1 MILRPPRLPDEAA
14 AVAALAYPD
23 APDWPLTAEEL
34 LHTDAHRPPQHRH
47 LRLVAEQ
54 AGKLVGQGHL
64 ADPSVAAAPHR
75 LRLRVS
81 VAPAARGQGVGQAL
95 LAALHE
101 QARAWGATELLT
113 EAFDP
118 DDHTLRFLRAAG
130 YSEYHRRIHARLTVA
145 HAWCEARQREI
156 ERRADEL
163 FALDLRVV
171 SLRQLRLA
179 ESDADRRLYEL
190 DTALWRDIP
199 FGVSGE
205 PRSYEE
211 FRAEELAT
219 PGFTPEAVF
228 VALQARRWVGVC
240 WLDRRP
246 GGAHIAM
253 TGVVAELRRH
263 GLARW
268 LKLHAIR
275 WAYEKGVAELRT
287 TNDAPNAAIRSLNA
301 ALGFVPTAR
310 ELRLRA
316 ELGEPARRRD

>member
-1 MILRPPRLPDEAA
+1 VILRPPRLPEEAA
-14 AVAALAYPD
+14 TVAALAYPD
-23 APDWPLTAEEL
+23 APDRLLTAQEL
-34 LHTDAHRPPQHRH
+34 LHAEAHRPPQHRH
-47 LRLVAEQ
+47 LRLVAEHDG
-54 AGKLVGQGHL
+54 ALVGQGHL

-81 VAPAARGQGVGQAL
+81 VAARAAGHGVGRAL

-118 DDHTLRFLRAAG
+118 DEHTLRFARAAG
-130 YSEYHRRIHARLTVA
+130 YEEYHRRIHARLAVA
-145 HAWCEARQREI
+145 RGWSEARQREL
-156 ERRADEL
+156 EREADRL

-171 SLRQLRLA
+171 SLRQLRMA
-179 ESDADRRLYEL
+179 EPDADRRLYEL
-190 DTALWRDIP
+190 DAALWRDIP
-199 FGVSGE
+199 FGVTGE

-211 FRAEELAT
+211 FRAEEITT

-240 WLDRRP
+240 WLERREA
-246 GGAHIAM
+246 GAHIAM
-253 TGVVAELRRH
+253 TGVVADLRRR

-275 WAYEKGVAELRT
+275 WAYEKGIAELRT
-287 TNDAPNAAIRSLNA
+287 TNDAPNMAIRALNEQ
-301 ALGFVPTAR
+301 LGFEATMT
-310 ELRLRA
+310 EWRLRA
-316 ELGEPARRRD
+316 DLGPAKLEC

>member
-1 MILRPPRLPDEAA
+1 VILRPPRLPEEAEL
-14 AVAALAYPD
+14 VAALAYPD
-23 APDWPLTAEEL
+23 APDWPLTAAEL
-34 LHTDAHRPPQHRH
+34 LHADAHRPPQHRH
-47 LRLVAEQ
+47 LRLVAEDR
-54 AGKLVGQGHL
+54 GVLVGQGHL

-81 VAPAARGQGVGQAL
+81 VAPQARGRGVGRAL
-95 LAALHE
+95 LAALHA
-101 QARAWGATELLT
+101 QARDWGATELFT

-118 DDHTLRFLRAAG
+118 DEHTLRFLRAAG
-130 YSEYHRRIHARLTVA
+130 YAPYHERIHARLVIA
-145 HAWCEARQREI
+145 GAWTESRQREL
-156 ERRADEL
+156 ERDADRL
-163 FALDLRVV
+163 FALDLRVA
-171 SLRQLRLA
+171 SLRQLRA
-179 ESDADRRLYEL
+179 AQPDADRSLYEL

-199 FGVSGE
+199 FGVTGE

-228 VALQARRWVGVC
+228 VALQGSNWAGVC

-253 TGVVAELRRH
+253 TGVVADWRRH

-275 WAYEKGVAELRT
+275 WAYEKGLAELRT
-287 TNDAPNAAIRSLNA
+287 TNDAPNTPIRALNA
-301 ALGFVPTAR
+301 ALGFVPTAT

-316 ELGEPARRRD
+316 ELAPAAQP